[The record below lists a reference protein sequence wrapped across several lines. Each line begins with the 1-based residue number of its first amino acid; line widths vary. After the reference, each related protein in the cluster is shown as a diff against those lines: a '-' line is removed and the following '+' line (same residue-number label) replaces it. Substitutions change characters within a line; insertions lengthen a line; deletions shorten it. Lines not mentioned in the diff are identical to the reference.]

1 MSDTIM
7 IREFQIS
14 DLEEVV
20 LLHERCFHGDENESI
35 YFGRGFIRS
44 TYKFFLADAI
54 SFGFV
59 ALYEGKIV
67 GFIVG
72 RLSFYTRALNR
83 YRMPAALWAMLTH
96 PRLLL
101 DNKLIRGSL
110 KAVHDR
116 LIRTAKKQRVE
127 SISPYL
133 NGKVASLALL
143 AVDPQYGKL
152 RVSDL
157 LVSAAEEFCRQKG
170 MLCLRAGVLRSN
182 IRSRFLHRKRGYVED
197 TFLSTHETLSY
208 SLNLSVNNS
217 ARDTSLKPGCNR

>member
-1 MSDTIM
+1 MSNTIM
-7 IREFQIS
+7 IREFQIG

-20 LLHERCFHGDENESI
+20 LLHERCFHADENKSI

-59 ALYEGKIV
+59 AIYDGKIV

-72 RLSFYTRALNR
+72 RLSYYTRALNR
-83 YRMPAALWAMLTH
+83 YRTPAALWAMLTH

-101 DNKLIRGSL
+101 DSKSIRGTL
-110 KAVHDR
+110 KALYDQ
-116 LIRTAKKQRVE
+116 LTRTGKKPRTE
-127 SISPYL
+127 PILRHP
-133 NGKVASLALL
+133 NGKIASLALL
-143 AVDPQYGKL
+143 GVDPQYGKL

-157 LVSAAEEFCRQKG
+157 LLSVAEEFCRQKG

-182 IRSRFLHRKRGYVED
+182 IKSRFLHRKRGYVED

-208 SLNLSVNNS
+208 SLNLSVNDS
-217 ARDTSLKPGCNR
+217 TRDIRSKPGLNR